1 VPCVHACVVPDVRM
15 SIQALQQLRDSDKVL
30 MQRTAALE
38 AEVKELR
45 ALVQQ
50 LTQRKTIG
58 LPNKEQ
64 PK

>member
-1 VPCVHACVVPDVRM
+1 V